1 MSGGVWVWS
10 SVGDDSLILTKGL
23 RALPFFGC
31 KLCRFHEVNSMKEH
45 VESEAIF
52 CACSIVQSTIKWKY
66 MKQIDSSSQV
76 VALLPDKTV
85 RVFLAPLGE
94 PDLDEE
100 VTL

>member
-1 MSGGVWVWS
+1 MN
-10 SVGDDSLILTKGL
+10 LKL
-23 RALPFFGC
+23 FFV
-31 KLCRFHEVNSMKEH
+31 H
-45 VESEAIF
+45 
-52 CACSIVQSTIKWKY
+52 VQSTIKWKY
-66 MKQIDSSSQV
+66 NLKQIDSSSQV